1 MNFSN
6 ITTIPELI
14 TRLGINPKYIN
25 ILNNEQFDLDSLK
38 YATDDDLIELKFS
51 KGARILL
58 RTWRQSFMPKQS
70 VPPRVSPPR
79 VSPPRPNNLTR
90 VSPLRPNN
98 LTRVSPP
105 RPNNLTRVSP
115 RQSVSPRNRTLNARN
130 RNVNQAPPPLFRQST
145 VSETLLTEL
154 VDNVQNRKLLD
165 SLIFESTRDLVYKD
179 IPLVLEEYT
188 RKKHKFLSKIT
199 THNSQ
204 KHIYYNWYTGGINVC
219 HISLHNDSSNEYHN
233 RTSFARDTKGAFH
246 INMGPLD
253 VKHQNKGRRILVN
266 LINDVYEI
274 SICTKGHGFIDVIST
289 RVAGALV
296 EYYRTTGR
304 DSNIVDGRC

>member
-14 TRLGINPKYIN
+14 TRLRINPQYIN

-70 VPPRVSPPR
+70 VPPRVSPP
-79 VSPPRPNNLTR
+79 
-90 VSPLRPNN
+90 
-98 LTRVSPP
+98 RVSPP